1 MTIRTAL
8 DASRNIPAIKMFY
21 LATQDATSTGAEQ
34 EYNLVE
40 YLRNLGLTS
49 IEHRPDNQLYWPPIA
64 LGSAEVRPLDFIAAY
79 AAIANNGQYM
89 KPNPIAYILDSQ
101 GNQITLDQ
109 ESPRQA
115 MVPAAAYMITHILSD
130 NDARPPGWNNFL
142 ALASNRKAAV
152 KTGTSSK
159 KVGEATYPRD
169 LWTVWY
175 TPQIATAV
183 WTGNTDGKSA
193 SARAS
198 GMESSALIWKK
209 FMDFAHKDLP
219 KKDFVRPDDVWG
231 NDVFLYI
238 QNQKPNILKS
248 FNPEKIQIDTLCNG
262 KVDAQTPKEAIR
274 DAFILD
280 AAFPIEDTHPAWR
293 ESVNAWLG
301 SEGGRSYLIAKLWIT
316 ENMMMVVAP
325 PANICDRPSESIPQF
340 TSTLTDGIE
349 LFSGL
354 YPIEIDYRSDH
365 PMKEAQVLIND
376 VFYRS
381 VSLQNNKEGKVKIEF
396 SVSLNEWV
404 NQIVTLRVIDTF
416 GYSTSRNYAVK
427 ILDKDDQKPII
438 KSDSPLSISVT
449 VGESVN
455 ISGIISDL
463 SQIPKIQVFVDNIIY
478 GTFTDTKKYA
488 LKFETPKDLPRWQ
501 YDITVQATDFQ
512 KNIGTLSYE
521 VIVR

>member
-1 MTIRTAL
+1 
-8 DASRNIPAIKMFY
+8 
-21 LATQDATSTGAEQ
+21 
-34 EYNLVE
+34 
-40 YLRNLGLTS
+40 
-49 IEHRPDNQLYWPPIA
+49 
-64 LGSAEVRPLDFIAAY
+64 
-79 AAIANNGQYM
+79 
-89 KPNPIAYILDSQ
+89 
-101 GNQITLDQ
+101 
-109 ESPRQA
+109 
-115 MVPAAAYMITHILSD
+115 
-130 NDARPPGWNNFL
+130 
-142 ALASNRKAAV
+142 
-152 KTGTSSK
+152 
-159 KVGEATYPRD
+159 
-169 LWTVWY
+169 
-175 TPQIATAV
+175 
-183 WTGNTDGKSA
+183 
-193 SARAS
+193 
-198 GMESSALIWKK
+198 
-209 FMDFAHKDLP
+209 
-219 KKDFVRPDDVWG
+219 
-231 NDVFLYI
+231 
-238 QNQKPNILKS
+238 
-248 FNPEKIQIDTLCNG
+248 
-262 KVDAQTPKEAIR
+262 
-274 DAFILD
+274 
-280 AAFPIEDTHPAWR
+280 
-293 ESVNAWLG
+293 
-301 SEGGRSYLIAKLWIT
+301 
-316 ENMMMVVAP
+316 MVVAP

-478 GTFTDTKKYA
+478 GTFTDTKEYA